1 MRQRVKSAPL
11 LLEGPT
17 HWGPNVGKLTHNC
30 QREGRRHMC
39 QTNQRTRRKKN
50 SARSHSCRRGL
61 FHHSDPGLDY
71 ERFLTTSPTS
81 NGNRSQESGRMSQK
95 LNTLRKIYGGNGGAK
110 TSQSQS
116 RCSNHSTNTHHSS
129 KSFVV
134 KKKGQEKKLTKS
146 ENNLAVLENDS
157 ADELSSLD
165 RAFL

>member
-39 QTNQRTRRKKN
+39 QTNQRKRTKKN
-50 SARSHSCRRGL
+50 SSRSYSCRRGL
-61 FHHSDPGLDY
+61 FHHSDPGVDY
-71 ERFLTTSPTS
+71 DHFLETSTTA
-81 NGNRSQESGRMSQK
+81 NANRSQDSSRMSQK
-95 LNTLRKIYGGNGGAK
+95 LNTLRKIYGGAGGK
-110 TSQSQS
+110 SQS
-116 RCSNHSTNTHHSS
+116 RCSNHSTNTHISTKSS
-129 KSFVV
+129 AS
-134 KKKGQEKKLTKS
+134 KKKSQEKKTVKS
-146 ENNLAVLENDS
+146 EDNFVMIENDS